1 MLSNLSAIE
10 LGRLRLSVG
19 YRTHKKGRPL
29 SPVEVG
35 LLLEKARVSGM
46 SLQECAT
53 AIQLK
58 GTGHIG
64 RFLRILKLPTDIRH
78 LIDWGSGKDF
88 IGFSAAVEMAKLQSV
103 DDQRVVAQ
111 AALSDKLNS
120 KEISQVNQLRR
131 RTHCSIEQ
139 CISETIKMRP
149 TTERRYVFVG
159 SVASPDIDRLEKLT
173 QSQRDLILIDGIREI
188 GILGA
193 SGRLGVKL
201 FTLVGDDQFNLF
213 IKSLKKESVEEL
225 LQHHISKAVSN
236 V

>member
-29 SPVEVG
+29 SPIEVG
-35 LLLEKARVSGM
+35 LLLEKARTSGM
-46 SLQECAT
+46 SLQECAK

-64 RFLRILKLPTDIRH
+64 RFLRILQLPNDIQH

-88 IGFSAAVEMAKLQSV
+88 IGFSAAVEISRLKSL
-103 DDQRVVAQ
+103 DDQRIVAR

-120 KEISQVNQLRR
+120 KEISQVNQLRQR
-131 RTHCSIEQ
+131 SQCSIEQ

-159 SVASPDIDRLEKLT
+159 SVVSEDIERLEKLT
-173 QSQRDLILIDGIREI
+173 QSQRDLILTDGIIEA
-188 GILGA
+188 GILGV
-193 SGRLGVKL
+193 SGRLGTKL
-201 FTLVGDDQFNLF
+201 FTLVGGDQFNSS
-213 IKSLKKESVEEL
+213 IKALNQENVEEL
-225 LQHHISKAVSN
+225 LQLHISKAVSN
-236 V
+236 G